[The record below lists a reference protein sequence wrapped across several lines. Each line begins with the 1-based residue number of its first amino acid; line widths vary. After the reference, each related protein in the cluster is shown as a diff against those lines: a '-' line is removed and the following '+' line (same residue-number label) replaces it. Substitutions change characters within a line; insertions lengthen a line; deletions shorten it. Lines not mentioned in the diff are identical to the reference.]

1 MKTTKKQELSP
12 DDRRNLIKL
21 LHELGALSNEELNI
35 WAKTFINNETL
46 KNAILNEYN
55 LRQIA

>member
-1 MKTTKKQELSP
+1 MKTIKKQELKP